1 MPAGMLEGEI
11 YSLLTEVGYLEEQL
25 KHGGI
30 SKLHFEDQMS
40 DAKRALKEARA
51 ELAERKNRKL
61 KMLTAL
67 FVMGG

>member
-11 YSLLTEVGYLEEQL
+11 CSLITEVGYLEGQL

-30 SKLHFEDQMS
+30 SKLYFEDQLG

-51 ELAERKNRKL
+51 ELAKRKNRKV